1 MTRRTSITALL
12 TLLGAC
18 KPSDETRL
26 TAIIGAVL
34 IDASGAPPLSRSVL
48 VIAGSR
54 VRLIGEQ
61 ASTPVPAGADKI
73 NGAGKFLIAAPVEI
87 PDSLPEIRTLAEAV
101 ARIDSGVTALSG
113 MVLDTEEFEES
124 LLKKWRDLQVVFV
137 PRLHRYSDADEA
149 RARRNVRKLAS
160 AGVAIAAGN
169 GPQAEQEWAKL
180 QQAGLSPAEVVAAVT
195 RNAARAANRTSELGT
210 LEPGKTASL
219 WLLNANPLESA
230 ANLSAAKAERIMTAG
245 VWSR

>member
-12 TLLGAC
+12 AFLSGC
-18 KPSDETRL
+18 KPPEETRL

-34 IDASGAPPLSRSVL
+34 IDASGAPPISRSVL

-73 NGAGKFLIAAPVEI
+73 NGAGKFLVAAPVEI
-87 PDSLPEIRTLAEAV
+87 PDSLPQIRTLAEAT
-101 ARIDSGVTALSG
+101 ARVDGGVTALAG
-113 MVLDTEEFEES
+113 MVLDTEEFAEP

-137 PRLHRYSDADEA
+137 PRLHRFAGEELA
-149 RARRNVRKLAS
+149 RAQRNTRKLS
-160 AGVAIAAGN
+160 SRGVLIAAGN
-169 GPQAEQEWAKL
+169 GSQAEQEWKL
-180 QQAGLSPAEVVAAVT
+180 LQEAGLSPGEIVAAAT
-195 RNAARAANRTSELGT
+195 RNAARAANRASELGAIA
-210 LEPGKTASL
+210 PGMTASL